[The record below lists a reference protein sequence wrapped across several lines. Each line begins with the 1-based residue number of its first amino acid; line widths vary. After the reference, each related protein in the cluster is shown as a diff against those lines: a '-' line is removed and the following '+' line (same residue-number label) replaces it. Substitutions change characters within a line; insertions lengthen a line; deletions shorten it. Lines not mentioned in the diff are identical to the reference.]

1 MNILQASRFTWLLLA
16 APLAAGAA
24 SLAGPRL
31 GLMFDPGV
39 KQIRPLLGIPGA
51 ATMGEP
57 LRLTVEI
64 ERAWVAPGQDYA
76 LAVEKGD
83 GKVLLI
89 SLGNAGV
96 SATPVTAAAPAPARV
111 VWSASGSVAAFYYAR
126 TKSIEV
132 LKSVP
137 AGPRIATSLYLSG
150 IPAVLAVDDD
160 GRTVVAGVGDTVFL
174 VSDSGEVP
182 VLTGLGKIGAIAFG
196 ARNTAL
202 VADTA
207 RNKIY
212 VVRDVTGNPDAE
224 IIAAHEAGIDQ
235 PVAIAASR
243 DKRFAFV
250 ANVKSKSIAIID
262 LMTRAHSLVS
272 CACEPATLERIGGG
286 ELFRLTQITDRP
298 LWVLD
303 AGAHEPRTLFIPAN
317 TVSERSSA
325 Q

>member
-1 MNILQASRFTWLLLA
+1 MNKVQASRFTWLLLA

-24 SLAGPRL
+24 SLAGPHL
-31 GLMFDPGV
+31 GLMFDPGA
-39 KQIRPLLGIPGA
+39 KEIRPLLGIPGA
-51 ATMGEP
+51 ATIGAP
-57 LRLTVEI
+57 FPLTVKI

-96 SATPVTAAAPAPARV
+96 SATPVTAAPPAPARV

-132 LKSVP
+132 LRNLP
-137 AGPRIATSLYLSG
+137 AGSRIATSLYLSG
-150 IPAVLAVDDD
+150 IPTVLAAEDD
-160 GRTVVAGVGDTVFL
+160 GRTVLAGVGDTVFL
-174 VSDSGEVP
+174 VTESGEVP
-182 VLTGLGKIGAIAFG
+182 VLTGVGKIGAIAFG

-207 RNKIY
+207 GNRIY
-212 VVRDVTGNPDAE
+212 RIRDVTGNPDAE
-224 IIAAHEAGIDQ
+224 IVAEHQAGIDQ

-250 ANVKSKSIAIID
+250 ANSKSKSISIID
-262 LMTRAHSLVS
+262 LMTRTHSVVS

-286 ELFRLTQITDRP
+286 ELFRLTQTSDRP

-303 AGAHEPRTLFIPAN
+303 AGVHVPRTLFIPAN
-317 TVSERSSA
+317 TASERSSA
-325 Q
+325 H